1 MPLTLFV
8 DLFGENLAVTK
19 RIFEIVFYRYLMP
32 IKTIFV
38 DVYCL
43 NFFTVKVALAYPLIA
58 ASRLVGRVR
67 IT

>member
-38 DVYCL
+38 KMFIV
-43 NFFTVKVALAYPLIA
+43 LIF
-58 ASRLVGRVR
+58 LQLKLHWH
-67 IT
+67 IH